1 MQLHTF
7 RARSLQEALRLVR
20 QQLGPDA
27 SVLETREVGSTVTRW
42 LGGAQIEVTASAE
55 VRVPSRLP
63 HQSSSMPR
71 ADLHDFRRQF
81 RAELQ
86 STNDEPSVVEQL
98 SRPRHA
104 SLSIV
109 PPQIPRSTEVAIRG
123 PIRLIPSR
131 RQVIALV
138 GPTGVGKTT
147 TIAKLAAQFRLRE
160 QARVALITVDTYRIA
175 AVEQLR
181 TYAEI
186 MDLPLEVVST
196 PREMRIALN
205 RLTDF
210 DLVFV
215 DTAGRSPRDAVR
227 LQELRSLLADAHPDE
242 VCLVLSAV
250 AGENSLRVAASA
262 FTSVGA
268 SSLIL
273 TKLDEATAL
282 DWLPALAA
290 DHQLAVSYTTNGQNV
305 PDDIRAASP
314 AQLAKL
320 LAGGGDGGLAR

>member
-27 SVLETREVGSTVTRW
+27 SVLETREVGSTMTRW
-42 LGGAQIEVTASAE
+42 LGGGQIEVTASAE

-63 HQSSSMPR
+63 LPSHSLPR
-71 ADLHDFRRQF
+71 ADLHDFRYQF
-81 RAELQ
+81 QADLKMSAE
-86 STNDEPSVVEQL
+86 EPSVVEQL
-98 SRPRHA
+98 SRQRRA
-104 SLSIV
+104 SLSV
-109 PPQIPRSTEVAIRG
+109 AQPRANNSVGVAIRG
-123 PIRLIPSR
+123 PIRLVPGR
-131 RQVIALV
+131 RQVVALV

-160 QARVALITVDTYRIA
+160 QARVALVTVDTYRIA

-186 MDLPLEVVST
+186 MDLPLEVVGT
-196 PREMRIALN
+196 PLEMRMALN

-210 DLVFV
+210 DLVLV

-227 LQELRSLLADAHPDE
+227 LQELQSLLADTQTDE

-250 AGENSLRVAASA
+250 AAEDSLRVAASA

-268 SSLIL
+268 TSLIL

-282 DWLPALAA
+282 GWLPALVA
-290 DHQLAVSYTTNGQNV
+290 DHQLAVSYTTDGQNV
-305 PDDIRAASP
+305 PDDIRPASM
-314 AQLAKL
+314 AQLAAL
-320 LAGGGDGGLAR
+320 LSGGGNG